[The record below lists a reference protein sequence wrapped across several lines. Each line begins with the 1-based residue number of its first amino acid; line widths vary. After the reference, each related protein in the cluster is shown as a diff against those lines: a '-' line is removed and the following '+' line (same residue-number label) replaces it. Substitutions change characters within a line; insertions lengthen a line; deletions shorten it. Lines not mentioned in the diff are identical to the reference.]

1 MVSFI
6 PILIV
11 IAVFVSVALRG
22 AIYKKLRIWWITMAG
37 AIVMLLLGQ
46 ISISFA
52 ITYVNFDI
60 ILFLLGTFIIG
71 VALEEGGYISYI
83 SYKLFKRA
91 RSTNI
96 LILFIIFGMGLIS
109 TILMNDAVAIIST
122 PLLLMISKENKIN
135 SKMLLFAL
143 AFSITIGSVMSPIGN
158 PQNLIIA
165 SNKLIINPFSTFFIY
180 LAIPTI
186 INLFALYLFIR
197 VLFKSEINKK
207 IKIKKPKLQNDG
219 GLFLLSKI
227 SMSLFLILIIA
238 YIFYV
243 TINIGIKDYLF
254 YLPIISALPIII
266 FSKKRLKIIKSV
278 DWGTIMFFISMFVI
292 IGGIWQSGIL
302 QSITSIK
309 SALTSPL
316 NIMVSSMLGSQLISN
331 VPLVLLYINI
341 LNSTNSNITQLMALA
356 SGSTIAGN
364 MLILGAASN
373 VIIISIAEKRNS
385 NITFAEFAKIG
396 LPLALINMF
405 IYLAFFYL

>member
-11 IAVFVSVALRG
+11 VAVFVLVAIRS

-46 ISISFA
+46 ISINLA

-60 ILFLLGTFIIG
+60 ILFLLGIFIIG
-71 VALEEGGYISYI
+71 VALEESGYIAYI

-91 RSTNI
+91 RSTNT

-109 TILMNDAVAIIST
+109 TILMNDAVAIIGT
-122 PLLLMISKENKIN
+122 PLMLMASKENKIN

-158 PQNLIIA
+158 PQNLIVA
-165 SNKLIINPFSTFFIY
+165 SNKIIVNPFSIFFIY

-186 INLFALYLFIR
+186 INLFVLYLFIR

-207 IKIKKPKLQNDG
+207 IKIKKPKVQNTK

-227 SMSLFLILIIA
+227 SISLFLVLIIV
-238 YIFYV
+238 YIFYT
-243 TINIGIKDYLF
+243 TINIGAKNYLF
-254 YLPIISALPIII
+254 YIPIVSALPIII
-266 FSKKRLKIIKSV
+266 FSKKRLKIIKNV
-278 DWGTIMFFISMFVI
+278 DWGTILFFISMFVI

-302 QSITSIK
+302 QSITLIK
-309 SALTSPL
+309 SASTSLL
-316 NIMVSSMLGSQLISN
+316 NIMVFSMLGSQFISN
-331 VPLVLLYINI
+331 VPLVLLYTNI
-341 LNSTNSNITQLMALA
+341 LNTTNSNIMQLMALA

-364 MLILGAASN
+364 MLVLGAASN
-373 VIIISIAEKRNS
+373 VIIISIAEKRNH